1 MKTRGLFG
9 FGCAAALAVGMMTTS
24 AWANLVTNGDFS
36 ENASSY
42 STYPGYSSNTTST
55 NPASPTD
62 WTITGQ
68 VGVNG
73 PGTGFYATNGS
84 PFGPSNDSGV
94 TDFAFM
100 QNASLTTAA
109 SLEQTIVTAIG
120 QAYTLTYVAAQ
131 RVANTNA
138 AKIETFV
145 MDATDSTLITS
156 QTPGITDAL
165 FTVFTL
171 NFVATSTSTEIV
183 FVNTTPINP
192 GAADNTVDVS
202 NVVVNAVPLPAPLG
216 LLCAGTLGLGLLAAR
231 RRHAAKL

>member
-55 NPASPTD
+55 NPANPTD

-73 PGTGFYATNGS
+73 PDTGFYATNGS

-145 MDATDSTLITS
+145 KDASNNAIAT
-156 QTPGITDAL
+156 QTPVISNGSFTAL
-165 FTVFTL
+165 TL
-171 NFVATSTSTEIV
+171 NFIATSTSTEIA
-183 FVNTTPINP
+183 FENTTN
-192 GAADNTVDVS
+192 GGGSNDNTVDVS